1 NDFESVNFI
10 QCEKLRCESR
20 HGNPY
25 LIIHAGHLN
34 LAIIGHYN
42 FATTTYV
49 KASLKCH
56 LFVQDRKGTFSLCN
70 HINVTAAL
78 SHSTN

>member
-1 NDFESVNFI
+1 MCCQTPVDDILNDFESVNFI

-49 KASLKCH
+49 KAQLKCP
-56 LFVQDRKGTFSLCN
+56 LSSSIKMTTL
-70 HINVTAAL
+70 I
-78 SHSTN
+78 SHSLY